1 MLGHKSSLGQFN
13 KIEVISNIFS
23 SHNAM
28 RIEINHKKTVKN
40 NNNKTSKMWRL
51 NNATKQPMDH

>member
-1 MLGHKSSLGQFN
+1 
-13 KIEVISNIFS
+13 
-23 SHNAM
+23 M

-40 NNNKTSKMWRL
+40 NNNKTPKMWRL